1 MHMVAAERA
10 KESVAVDDLG
20 VSAVRWSSSEGGE
33 GVVDADIV
41 PAQSGGAGSESKGEG
56 AGGGLFG
63 LGRLFRGS
71 TEERVETYGGGSKA
85 GSLANWE
92 KRKGGSSRRT
102 LRIFYIT
109 AKLFIRE
116 KRAVRMEKNGNAKGA
131 SRLRYAIAR
140 DAKQKLLNLGPTF
153 IKLGQLLSTRVD
165 LLQKEYIEVLATL
178 QDNVPPFPSD
188 VAISVVE
195 NELNGTI
202 GELFDTFD
210 PVPLAAASL
219 GQVHRA
225 TLDGEELVVKVQ
237 RRGLKDLFESD
248 LKVIRLM
255 AHAMA
260 AFDQQTDGTDR
271 DWINMYDQQRRLL
284 YREIEYME
292 EAKNCELFRTNFEGT
307 PWVKVPQ
314 VRWDR
319 CTNQVITMEYV
330 PGVKISDKEKIEAMG
345 VDPKLV
351 AKRAHAAYMTQL
363 CRHGFFH
370 CDTHPGNVAVDAEE
384 DGRLIY
390 YDFGMMD
397 HISENI
403 RKGFVKLVFGVY
415 NNEPVPVCDGAQEM
429 GIMKPDV
436 DRQTMEFIAKNYL
449 DAFADTLQGNGKWE
463 NEKSEE
469 EQKADRKS
477 RRAQIG
483 AELFFVSED
492 KPFVFPAAYTF
503 VYRAFSTLDGIG
515 KGLDPKFDMAR
526 LCQPFLVELVDLKDG
541 NRWVTAAD
549 QALKKVGLRPIDISQ
564 LVQQPRNVAANNE
577 FLMDI
582 REGRRQLRVRA
593 FEAERQIAK
602 LEVMQKMILT
612 AVALSAVFNFGMLL
626 CLLPSTI
633 MPLVGAEAGGA
644 LTSTLRLSKYGKLIC
659 WAAGIVAVTK
669 LPRYYM
675 RYTRIR
681 DGGGKTVVEKF

>member
-1 MHMVAAERA
+1 
-10 KESVAVDDLG
+10 VDSLG
-20 VSAVRWSSSEGGE
+20 VSAVQWSSSEGGG
-33 GVVDADIV
+33 GVLDAELV
-41 PAQSGGAGSESKGEG
+41 GGSMVQGEAQAESEAKGK
-56 AGGGLFG
+56 GGGLFG
-63 LGRLFRGS
+63 VGRVFGVFRSGS
-71 TEERVETYGGGSKA
+71 SDAENRVETYGGGSKA
-85 GSLANWE
+85 GSLAQWE

-102 LRIFYIT
+102 LRIFIMT
-109 AKLFIRE
+109 TKLFMRE
-116 KRAVRMEKNGNAKGA
+116 KKAIRMEKNGDEEGA

-165 LLQKEYIEVLATL
+165 LLQPEYIEVLATL
-178 QDNVPPFPSD
+178 QDNVPPFPSEIA
-188 VAISVVE
+188 VSVVE
-195 NELNGTI
+195 DELNGNI
-202 GELFDTFD
+202 ADLFDTFD

-284 YREIEYME
+284 YREIEYIE
-292 EAKNCELFRTNFEGT
+292 EAKNCDLFRTNFEGT
-307 PWVKVPQ
+307 PWVKVPKI
-314 VRWDR
+314 RWDR
-319 CTNQVITMEYV
+319 TTNQVVTMEYV
-330 PGVKISDKEKIEAMG
+330 PGVKISDKKKIEAMG
-345 VDPKLV
+345 VDPTLV

-397 HISENI
+397 HISDTI

-449 DAFADTLQGNGKWE
+449 DAFAETLQGNSKWV
-463 NEKSEE
+463 NEMSED
-469 EQKADRKS
+469 EQKADRKQ
-477 RRAQIG
+477 RRAKIG
-483 AELFFVSED
+483 AELFFVAED

-515 KGLDPKFDMAR
+515 KGLDKDFDMAR

-549 QALKKVGLRPIDISQ
+549 QVLKKVGLRPLDISQ
-564 LVQQPRNVAANNE
+564 LVQQPRNVAADHE
-577 FLMDI
+577 FLMDL
-582 REGRRQLRVRA
+582 REGRRQLRVRT

-612 AVALSAVFNFGMLL
+612 GVGLSAVFNFGMLL
-626 CLLPSTI
+626 CLLPSA
-633 MPLVGAEAGGA
+633 VGGVG
-644 LTSTLRLSKYGKLIC
+644 TVNFGKYGKAVC
-659 WAAGIVAVTK
+659 WTAGIIAAAK
-669 LPRYYM
+669 LPKYWIRY
-675 RYTRIR
+675 RNIAGNGAR
-681 DGGGKTVVEKF
+681 TVVEKF